1 MGDVRSYSAFLILLF
16 STRNTPRVK
25 RSSSET
31 LIRKSRYK
39 EDGAILV
46 VTLVVIIALIMMGSL
61 AIMITITESNISRN
75 HRMAKEVFYVAD
87 GGHPLAVKIIED
99 IMSNKT
105 ASYSGF
111 IIENNL
117 ANEVMD
123 YHQDDTSLNDK
134 DEDSPNNSPDITTTL
149 LQQTLNID
157 IDRTSTT
164 LVYGGSAEFGAGG
177 ESIGAGGKAS
187 KKVLFEIA
195 SQGRMRSGAL
205 SRVVTVYRGI
215 L

>member
-1 MGDVRSYSAFLILLF
+1 MIF
-16 STRNTPRVK
+16 SVK
-25 RSSSET
+25 
-31 LIRKSRYK
+31 KSKCK
-39 EDGAILV
+39 ERGAILV

-61 AIMITITESNISRN
+61 AIMITVTESNISRN
-75 HRMAKEVFYVAD
+75 HKMAKEVFYMAD
-87 GGHPLAVKIIED
+87 GGYPLAVKIIED

-105 ASYSGF
+105 ASYAGF
-111 IIENNL
+111 VIEENL
-117 ANEVMD
+117 TNEVMD

-157 IDRTSTT
+157 IDRTNTT
-164 LVYGGSAEFGAGG
+164 LIYGGSAEFGAGG
-177 ESIGAGGKAS
+177 ENIGVGGKAS

>member
-1 MGDVRSYSAFLILLF
+1 MLF
-16 STRNTPRVK
+16 SVK
-25 RSSSET
+25 
-31 LIRKSRYK
+31 KSKCK
-39 EDGAILV
+39 ERGAILV

-61 AIMITITESNISRN
+61 AIMITVTESNISRN
-75 HRMAKEVFYVAD
+75 HKMAKEVFYMAD
-87 GGHPLAVKIIED
+87 GGYPLAVKIIED

-105 ASYSGF
+105 ASYAGF
-111 IIENNL
+111 VIEENL
-117 ANEVMD
+117 TNEVMD

-157 IDRTSTT
+157 IDRTNTT
-164 LVYGGSAEFGAGG
+164 LIYGGSAEFGTGG
-177 ESIGAGGKAS
+177 ENIGIGGKAS

-195 SQGRMRSGAL
+195 SQGQMRSGAL

>member
-1 MGDVRSYSAFLILLF
+1 MIAKLVRQ
-16 STRNTPRVK
+16 
-25 RSSSET
+25 
-31 LIRKSRYK
+31 SRC
-39 EDGAILV
+39 EESGAILV

-61 AIMITITESNISRN
+61 AIMITVTESNISRN
-75 HRMAKEVFYVAD
+75 HRMAKEVFYMAD

-99 IMSNKT
+99 MMSNKT

-123 YHQDDTSLNDK
+123 YHQGDTSLNDK
-134 DEDSPNNSPDITTTL
+134 DEDSPHNSPDITTTL
-149 LQQTLNID
+149 LQQTLTID

-164 LVYGGSAEFGAGG
+164 LVYGGSAEFGAGSEG
-177 ESIGAGGKAS
+177 IGAGGKAS
-187 KKVLFEIA
+187 KKVLFKIT

-215 L
+215 F

>member
-1 MGDVRSYSAFLILLF
+1 M
-16 STRNTPRVK
+16 
-25 RSSSET
+25 
-31 LIRKSRYK
+31 
-39 EDGAILV
+39 V

-61 AIMITITESNISRN
+61 AIMITVTESNISRN
-75 HRMAKEVFYVAD
+75 HKMAKEVFYMAD
-87 GGHPLAVKIIED
+87 GGYPLAVKIIED

-105 ASYSGF
+105 ASYAGF
-111 IIENNL
+111 VIEENL
-117 ANEVMD
+117 TNEVMD

-157 IDRTSTT
+157 IDRTNTT
-164 LVYGGSAEFGAGG
+164 LIYGGSAEFGTGG
-177 ESIGAGGKAS
+177 ENIGIGGKAS

-195 SQGRMRSGAL
+195 SQGQMRSGAL